1 MAPLLATLPAK
12 RTVLVPAGLLGLLPL
27 HAAWTNDPHTPTGR
41 RYALDEAL
49 RTYAPNARAL
59 TAARRLAD
67 RIPVEHVLVVEE
79 PWPVDASPLP
89 YVLDEARAALAAF
102 PLARHLRREQRW
114 LRDHPGT
121 ERRSANADE
130 VDAVCQHYVAG
141 GREDEEACS
150 ATNGSWGL
158 GVHGCAGCVALLAAQ
173 CDGRTAWTLWRT
185 LWPLHPA
192 APRPNEQGAYAGSQA
207 PPSMGPPRTGCPLIT
222 RRSLSRTRGS

>member
-1 MAPLLATLPAK
+1 MAPLLAALPAK
-12 RTVLVPAGLLGLLPL
+12 RAVLVPAGLLGLLAL

-130 VDAVCQHYVAG
+130 QARARSTTLLKVGYGHEHPYQWAAFAYVGAKFIAGRRSECGECGGLVDAVCQHYVAG

-150 ATNGSWGL
+150 ATEKAKFIPGSLKVRDLLIEL
-158 GVHGCAGCVALLAAQ
+158 GVA
-173 CDGRTAWTLWRT
+173 
-185 LWPLHPA
+185 
-192 APRPNEQGAYAGSQA
+192 
-207 PPSMGPPRTGCPLIT
+207 
-222 RRSLSRTRGS
+222 

>member
-1 MAPLLATLPAK
+1 LASAGVRIRQWPARLASRGLRRADRDAGGHAALDQLTRWLWDAVMAPLLATLPAK

-150 ATNGSWGL
+150 ATKKAKFIPGSLKVRDLLIEL
-158 GVHGCAGCVALLAAQ
+158 GVA
-173 CDGRTAWTLWRT
+173 
-185 LWPLHPA
+185 
-192 APRPNEQGAYAGSQA
+192 
-207 PPSMGPPRTGCPLIT
+207 
-222 RRSLSRTRGS
+222 